1 LLIFLRLILIDSN
14 KSKLFISEKL
24 TFAFNKDYSSPSP
37 ILSNEEALKIF
48 SDHAKTPESLNIY
61 LMQVI
66 K

>member
-1 LLIFLRLILIDSN
+1 
-14 KSKLFISEKL
+14 LFISEKL

-37 ILSNEEALKIF
+37 ILSNEQAPKIF
-48 SDHAKTPESLNIY
+48 SDHAETPESLNIY